1 MPPTAR
7 FDGPRSEA
15 PRILVLSGYDAASH
29 RRWREQLVAMFS
41 DFEWQSLL
49 LPARFFR
56 WRIRGNPLSW
66 LNEPLLQEHW
76 DLIIATSMVDLATLR
91 GLHPRLANTPSL
103 LYMHENQ
110 FAFPVSN
117 GQNASADPQMV
128 NLYSAMSAD
137 CVVFNSGW
145 NRDSFLD
152 GVDSFCRKL
161 PDRVPE
167 GLIETLRDKSRV
179 IPVPIEDR
187 LFADRPLLVDRT
199 CPHLL
204 WNHRWECKSLGDNLK
219 LVWASRWEYDKGPA
233 QLLAF
238 LEEIESRGID
248 YRLCL
253 IGEQFRKCPEEFEII
268 KRRYAHRLAQF
279 GYVASRD
286 EYIEWLRTAD
296 VVLSTAL
303 HEFQGIAVLEAVA
316 SGCAPLVPNR
326 LSYPELF
333 GEERCYG
340 SFPNDLK
347 REASEAADKLEEI
360 RNSLTKGVDILP
372 DVSHVSASALGSE
385 YRALI
390 ESLISGRQP

>member
-204 WNHRWECKSLGDNLK
+204 WNHRWE
-219 LVWASRWEYDKGPA
+219 YDKGPDR
-233 QLLAF
+233 LLKFLHVLEQRSVTFRLSVVGERFRSYPKAF
-238 LEEIESRGID
+238 DRIRERFDPCIEHWGFLDSRED
-248 YRLCL
+248 YDHL
-253 IGEQFRKCPEEFEII
+253 
-268 KRRYAHRLAQF
+268 
-279 GYVASRD
+279 
-286 EYIEWLRTAD
+286 LRQAD
-296 VVLSTAL
+296 IVISTAL
-303 HEFQGIAVLEAVA
+303 HDFQGLSMLEAMA
-316 SGCAPLVPNR
+316 SGCVPLAPDR
-326 LSYPELF
+326 LAYREYVPELCRYRSH
-333 GEERCYG
+333 EQDAE
-340 SFPNDLK
+340 
-347 REASEAADKLEEI
+347 REAEAAADCLQRLLEKRQSACPPESW
-360 RNSLTKGVDILP
+360 R
-372 DVSHVSASALGSE
+372 VSRLAE
-385 YRALI
+385 DYRSVMNKMIQAGPAR
-390 ESLISGRQP
+390 S